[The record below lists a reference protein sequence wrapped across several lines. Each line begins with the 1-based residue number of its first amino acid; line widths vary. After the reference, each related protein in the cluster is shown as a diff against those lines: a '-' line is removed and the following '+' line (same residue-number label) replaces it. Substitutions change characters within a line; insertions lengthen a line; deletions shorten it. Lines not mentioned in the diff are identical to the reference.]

1 MCDTCLPNW
10 EPPAPGE
17 GETFDH
23 EPDVVRPA
31 VSIEHLN
38 ALAQGF
44 GSHQPWNCPNMRG
57 CCGECSAYYR
67 RERFQQDSRD
77 EERYDAERRAS

>member
-1 MCDTCLPNW
+1 MCSDCDPNW

-17 GETFDH
+17 GENFD
-23 EPDVVRPA
+23 EPVTTTYGTLDDLA
-31 VSIEHLN
+31 N
-38 ALAQGF
+38 ALATLPN
-44 GSHQPWNCPNMRG
+44 HQPWNCPVTTYK
-57 CCGECSAYYR
+57 CSECSAYYR